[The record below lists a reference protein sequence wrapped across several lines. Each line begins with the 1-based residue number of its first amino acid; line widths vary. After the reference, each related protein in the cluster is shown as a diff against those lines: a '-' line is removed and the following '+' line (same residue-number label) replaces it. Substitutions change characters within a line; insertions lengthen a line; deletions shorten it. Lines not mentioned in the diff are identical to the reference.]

1 MRRSKRLA
9 AKKSSKFSETEGSSQ
24 EEAVD
29 VKGDDVEASDL
40 NTVDQT
46 VAQPAPLDHVDNN
59 DDDDDDHDD
68 GGEGDDENENDKDD
82 GDQDEDVHSES
93 SERSTDSED
102 DEGKEKDFIT
112 LSTEFQRKL
121 KE

>member
-24 EEAVD
+24 KEAVD

-59 DDDDDDHDD
+59 DDDDDRDD
-68 GGEGDDENENDKDD
+68 GGEDDDENENDKDD